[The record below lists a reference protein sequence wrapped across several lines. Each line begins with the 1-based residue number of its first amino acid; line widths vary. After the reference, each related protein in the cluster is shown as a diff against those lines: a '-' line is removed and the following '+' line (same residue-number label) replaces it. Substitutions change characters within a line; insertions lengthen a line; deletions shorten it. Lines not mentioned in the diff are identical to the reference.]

1 MAKLYFRY
9 GAMNSGKST
18 ALLQVAYNYEERG
31 MHVILLKPH
40 TDTKGEDTIVSRLG
54 MSRKV
59 DLIIQREDDVRA
71 LIKAYS
77 SKRQLDCILVDEVQF
92 FSTEHIDAFFE
103 VAVTMG
109 IPVICYGL
117 RTDFKT
123 NGFEGSSRLLLL
135 AHTLE
140 ELKTICRC
148 GKKAVLN
155 GRTMDGEF
163 VFEGSQ
169 VAIDGAAKV
178 SYESLCASCYFR
190 LKAAHEAGVEP
201 GEDVCEIG

>member
-31 MHVILLKPH
+31 MHVILMKPH
-40 TDTKGEDTIVSRLG
+40 TDSKGESTIVSRLG

-59 DLIIQREDDVRA
+59 DFIIDHGTDLKA
-71 LIKAYS
+71 LLRDYIATK
-77 SKRQLDCILVDEVQF
+77 KLDCILVDEVQF
-92 FSTEHIDAFFE
+92 FSKEHIDAFFE
-103 VAVTMG
+103 IAVTTK

-117 RTDFKT
+117 RTDFRT
-123 NGFEGSSRLLLL
+123 DGFEGSQRLLLL

-155 GRTMDGEF
+155 GRTIDGEF
-163 VFEGSQ
+163 VFEGDQ
-169 VAIDGAAKV
+169 VAIDGMGHV
-178 SYESLCASCYFR
+178 HYESLCASCYFK
-190 LKAAHEAGVEP
+190 LKGASLGQ
-201 GEDVCEIG
+201 